1 MSIKQRL
8 TGKRISG
15 SLITLSSAAIFA
27 IYAAGYEQTKAAA
40 DRFAEQSAQRMA
52 SVPVA
57 AAFEQAVAAL
67 PVEPASLNRAPETS
81 SVSPVAPSTN
91 SVPPLAAETNPSAAV
106 NEVIA
111 SETLDLPP
119 AKPVEAAPVIEPAA
133 PPLSPPPSPP
143 PPPAAPAPAPA
154 PPAVHQNQYKDGMY
168 SGWGTS
174 RHGNIEA
181 TVVIQDGRIASAEIS
196 QCRTRYP
203 CSWVSQ
209 LPGQVVSR
217 QAPNVDYVSG
227 ATQSVNAYYSAVV
240 EALSKA
246 K

>member
-111 SETLDLPP
+111 SNRPRRRHLRRHLQLRRRLLPRHRP
-119 AKPVEAAPVIEPAA
+119 CIKTNTRTECIQAGA
-133 PPLSPPPSPP
+133 PP
-143 PPPAAPAPAPA
+143 
-154 PPAVHQNQYKDGMY
+154 VTG
-168 SGWGTS
+168 
-174 RHGNIEA
+174 I
-181 TVVIQDGRIASAEIS
+181 
-196 QCRTRYP
+196 
-203 CSWVSQ
+203 
-209 LPGQVVSR
+209 SR
-217 QAPNVDYVSG
+217 QPS
-227 ATQSVNAYYSAVV
+227 
-240 EALSKA
+240 
-246 K
+246 

>member
-15 SLITLSSAAIFA
+15 SLLTLSSAAIFA

-40 DRFAEQSAQRMA
+40 DRFAVQSEQRLA
-52 SVPVA
+52 SVPTA
-57 AAFEQAVAAL
+57 LPFEQAVATL
-67 PVEPASLNRAPETS
+67 PVEPASLNRGPAPA
-81 SVSPVAPSTN
+81 SVKPDVISTN
-91 SVPPLAAETNPSAAV
+91 SVPPLVAEANPVAV
-106 NEVIA
+106 A
-111 SETLDLPP
+111 SEVTASESPEPAP
-119 AKPVEAAPVIEPAA
+119 AKPVEPTPAIEQAA
-133 PPLSPPPSPP
+133 PPPP
-143 PPPAAPAPAPA
+143 PPPAPTPVPATAPA
-154 PPAVHQNQYKDGMY
+154 PPAVHQSQYKDGTY

-227 ATQSVNAYYSAVV
+227 ATQSVNAYYGAVV

-246 K
+246 R

>member
-1 MSIKQRL
+1 MSIKQHL
-8 TGKRISG
+8 SGKRISG

-27 IYAAGYEQTKAAA
+27 IYAAGYEQTRAAA

-52 SVPVA
+52 NTSVA
-57 AAFEQAVAAL
+57 AAFEQPVAAL
-67 PVEPASLNRAPETS
+67 PVESTSAPRAA
-81 SVSPVAPSTN
+81 APSANSARAMVAESN
-91 SVPPLAAETNPSAAV
+91 SVAAS
-106 NEVIA
+106 NEVTTPV
-111 SETLDLPP
+111 ETPQSTESTELPP
-119 AKPVEAAPVIEPAA
+119 AKPLELAPAVEPAA
-133 PPLSPPPSPP
+133 PT
-143 PPPAAPAPAPA
+143 PPAPTPAPA
-154 PPAVHQNQYKDGMY
+154 PPAVRQSQYKDGTY
-168 SGWGTS
+168 QGWGTS
-174 RHGNIEA
+174 RHGDIEA

-217 QAPNVDYVSG
+217 QAPSVDYVSG